1 MLRAKERGVRTDQ
14 GAGKRKEHQTE
25 LTKKM
30 NEEARV
36 SGLGGGG
43 GVWWSVDD

>member
-1 MLRAKERGVRTDQ
+1 MLRSKDRGARVIQD
-14 GAGKRKEHQTE
+14 AGKRKEHQSE

-36 SGLGGGG
+36 S
-43 GVWWSVDD
+43 WMFSVHVAVLTIG